1 MTLAAFTPAMS
12 SPGANPMRR
21 LYVLCLLMLPTAAL
35 SQELSTIECATYRA
49 ALTASGESVKAL
61 ARGAREIDLSSL
73 RGKVD
78 EETKRAISRL
88 EDANATLQPAMQ
100 EWAAAAAALS
110 ERVKAACSR

>member
-1 MTLAAFTPAMS
+1 MRHLLALCVVAM
-12 SPGANPMRR
+12 
-21 LYVLCLLMLPTAAL
+21 PTAAFA
-35 SQELSTIECATYRA
+35 QELSTIECATYRA

-78 EETKRAISRL
+78 EDTKRAIARL
-88 EDANATLQPAMQ
+88 EDASANLQPAME
-100 EWAAAAAALS
+100 EWASAASALS